1 MFFYHMSDLEAN
13 VPFWI
18 AVLLHLSNDQI
29 SHIKAHI
36 LHLDIM
42 ILCYFFFIY
51 KPYFSLRLLVG
62 SLLANKG
69 LS

>member
-42 ILCYFFFIY
+42 ILCYFFILFI
-51 KPYFSLRLLVG
+51 SLI
-62 SLLANKG
+62 SH
-69 LS
+69 